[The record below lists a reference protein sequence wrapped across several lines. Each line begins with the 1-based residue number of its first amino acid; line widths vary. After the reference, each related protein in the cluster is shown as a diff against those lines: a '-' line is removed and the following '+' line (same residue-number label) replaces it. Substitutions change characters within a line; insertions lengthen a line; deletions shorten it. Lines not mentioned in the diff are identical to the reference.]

1 MNNHIQVVNFSLKIA
16 KTPILKDINII
27 IPDKQLT
34 VLIGPSGCGKTSF
47 LKSLNRLMDLEER
60 AVYSGKIMIDDENLL
75 EITTDLPRIR
85 KKMGLLLQKPYP
97 LPMNIFE
104 NVAFGPRLNKKNKKE
119 LKEIVE
125 FYLKEVSLWE
135 EVKDK
140 LYGSATELSVG
151 QQQRLCL
158 ARCLAAEPEI
168 ILCDE
173 PTSALDPVSSKKIE
187 EKFIELKEKYT
198 IVLVTHILRQAKRLA
213 DYVAF
218 FYLGELIEHN
228 ISDNFFHNPKS
239 DLTKEYIYG
248 SIS

>member
-60 AVYSGKIMIDDENLL
+60 AEYSGKIMIDDENLL

-119 LKEIVE
+119 LKQIVE

-173 PTSALDPVSSKKIE
+173 PTSALDPFLQKK
-187 EKFIELKEKYT
+187 LKRN
-198 IVLVTHILRQAKRLA
+198 L
-213 DYVAF
+213 
-218 FYLGELIEHN
+218 
-228 ISDNFFHNPKS
+228 
-239 DLTKEYIYG
+239 
-248 SIS
+248 